1 MFGGKKETQSSAT
14 QIGTAVSGGV
24 TQNFTMNINVA
35 GVTDRSDKRQIA
47 REMSELMQEE
57 VARAM
62 GGTTTKSR
70 YA

>member
-1 MFGGKKETQSSAT
+1 
-14 QIGTAVSGGV
+14 
-24 TQNFTMNINVA
+24 MNINIA
-35 GVTDRSDKRQIA
+35 GVTDRSDKRQLA
-47 REMSELMQEE
+47 REMGELMQEE